1 MTQSQSIQSI
11 AAEKQFDTM
20 IVGAGSAGL
29 VSALALAEAG
39 KRVIVL
45 EKMAKP
51 GGNSIRA
58 SSGMNAA
65 KTVVQEHAGI
75 KDTYESFFE
84 DTYRGG
90 GRKNDVDMLRYFTS
104 HAAEAVDWLK
114 EHGIVLDDLTLTG
127 GMSVKRAHR
136 PSSAPAIGGYLIHH
150 LVDDLTQKQVPILCQ
165 TKVVNIMR
173 MESGDFQL
181 IAENQAGDRQTLR
194 SATVILAT
202 GGFSASQDLIA
213 YYRPDLL
220 HYRTTNQPG
229 ATGDGL
235 RLAQQLGA
243 QLIDM
248 EEVQVHPTVY
258 QDSARTFLI
267 GETVRGEGAILVNH
281 QGSRFVNELATRK
294 EVTAAINAQSPA
306 NAFLIF
312 NQSLINR
319 VVAVQF
325 YDQIGLVTH
334 GANLAELADQLKIPQ
349 AALDTTMATWQTVVH
364 QQHDAEFGR
373 TTGLVDDFAT
383 GPFAAIPV
391 APAVHYTMGGVKV
404 NVETQVLDDQQQ
416 PIAGLYAAGETVGG
430 LHGNN
435 RLGGNSIAET
445 VVFGLAAARQI
456 ENYQA

>member
-1 MTQSQSIQSI
+1 MAQSQELQTTTSK
-11 AAEKQFDTM
+11 KQFDTV

-29 VSALALAEAG
+29 VSALALTEAG
-39 KRVIVL
+39 KQVVVL

-65 KTVVQEHAGI
+65 KTAVQEYAGI
-75 KDTYESFFE
+75 KDTYEAFFE

-90 GRKNDVDMLRYFTS
+90 SQQNDVDMLRYFTS

-114 EHGIVLDDLTLTG
+114 NHGIILDDLTLTG
-127 GMSVKRAHR
+127 GMAVKRAHR

-150 LVDDLTQKQVPILCQ
+150 LIDDLAEKQVPVVCE
-165 TKVVNIMR
+165 TKVINIIR
-173 MESGDFQL
+173 TEAGDFEVVT
-181 IAENQAGDRQTLR
+181 ENPAGIRETLH
-194 SATVILAT
+194 SKTIILAT
-202 GGFSASQDLIA
+202 GGFSASQDLIGH
-213 YYRPDLL
+213 YRPDLL

-243 QLIDM
+243 QLVDM
-248 EEVQVHPTVY
+248 AEVQVHPTVY
-258 QDSARTFLI
+258 QDSAKTFLI

-281 QGSRFVNELATRK
+281 QGLRFVNELATRK
-294 EVTAAINAQSPA
+294 EVTAAISAQTPA

-312 NQSLINR
+312 NQALINR

-334 GANLAELADQLKIPQ
+334 GATL
-349 AALDTTMATWQTVVH
+349 
-364 QQHDAEFGR
+364 AEFGR

-391 APAVHYTMGGVKV
+391 ATAVHYTMGGLKV
-404 NVETQVLDDQQQ
+404 NVQTQVLDDQQQ
-416 PIAGLYAAGETVGG
+416 PIAGLYATGETVGG

-456 ENYQA
+456 RNYQS

>member
-1 MTQSQSIQSI
+1 
-11 AAEKQFDTM
+11 
-20 IVGAGSAGL
+20 
-29 VSALALAEAG
+29 
-39 KRVIVL
+39 
-45 EKMAKP
+45 
-51 GGNSIRA
+51 
-58 SSGMNAA
+58 
-65 KTVVQEHAGI
+65 
-75 KDTYESFFE
+75 
-84 DTYRGG
+84 
-90 GRKNDVDMLRYFTS
+90 
-104 HAAEAVDWLK
+104 
-114 EHGIVLDDLTLTG
+114 
-127 GMSVKRAHR
+127 MSVKRAHR

-213 YYRPDLL
+213 HYRPDLL

-248 EEVQVHPTVY
+248 AEVQVHPTVY

-281 QGSRFVNELATRK
+281 QGRRFVNELATRK

-334 GANLAELADQLKIPQ
+334 GATFAELADQLKIPQ

-404 NVETQVLDDQQQ
+404 NVETQVLDNQQQ

>member
-1 MTQSQSIQSI
+1 MAQFQELQTTTSK
-11 AAEKQFDTM
+11 KQFDTV

-29 VSALALAEAG
+29 VSALALTEAG
-39 KRVIVL
+39 KQVVVL

-65 KTVVQEHAGI
+65 KTAVQEYAGI
-75 KDTYESFFE
+75 KDTYEAFFE
-84 DTYRGG
+84 DTYRSGG
-90 GRKNDVDMLRYFTS
+90 QQNDVDMLRYFTS

-114 EHGIVLDDLTLTG
+114 NHGIILDDLTLTG
-127 GMSVKRAHR
+127 GMAVKRAHR
-136 PSSAPAIGGYLIHH
+136 PGSAPAIGGYLIHH
-150 LVDDLTQKQVPILCQ
+150 LIDDLAEKQVPVVCE
-165 TKVVNIMR
+165 TKVVNIIR
-173 MESGDFQL
+173 TEAGDFEVVT
-181 IAENQAGDRQTLR
+181 ENPAGIRETLH
-194 SATVILAT
+194 SKTIILAT
-202 GGFSASQDLIA
+202 GGFSASQDLIGH
-213 YYRPDLL
+213 YRPDLL

-243 QLIDM
+243 QLVDM
-248 EEVQVHPTVY
+248 AEVQVHPTVY
-258 QDSARTFLI
+258 QDSAKTFLI

-281 QGSRFVNELATRK
+281 QGLRFVNELATRK
-294 EVTAAINAQSPA
+294 EVTAAINAQTPA

-312 NQSLINR
+312 NQALINR

-334 GANLAELADQLKIPQ
+334 GATLAELADQLEISQ

-391 APAVHYTMGGVKV
+391 APAVHYTMGGLKV
-404 NVETQVLDDQQQ
+404 NVQTQVLDDQQQ

-456 ENYQA
+456 RNYQS

>member
-1 MTQSQSIQSI
+1 MAQSQELQTTTSK
-11 AAEKQFDTM
+11 KQFDTV

-29 VSALALAEAG
+29 VSALALTEAG
-39 KRVIVL
+39 KQVVVL

-65 KTVVQEHAGI
+65 KTAVQEYAGI
-75 KDTYESFFE
+75 KDTYEAFFE

-90 GRKNDVDMLRYFTS
+90 GQQNDVDMLRYFTS

-114 EHGIVLDDLTLTG
+114 NHGIILDDLTLTG
-127 GMSVKRAHR
+127 GMAVKRAHR

-150 LVDDLTQKQVPILCQ
+150 LIDDLAEKQVPVVCE
-165 TKVVNIMR
+165 TKVVNIIR
-173 MESGDFQL
+173 TEAGDFEVVT
-181 IAENQAGDRQTLR
+181 ENPAGIRETLH
-194 SATVILAT
+194 SKTIILAT
-202 GGFSASQDLIA
+202 GGFSASQDLIGH
-213 YYRPDLL
+213 YRPDLL
-220 HYRTTNQPG
+220 HYCTTNQPG

-243 QLIDM
+243 QLVDM
-248 EEVQVHPTVY
+248 AEVQVHPTVY
-258 QDSARTFLI
+258 QDSAKTFLI

-281 QGSRFVNELATRK
+281 QGLRFVNELATRK
-294 EVTAAINAQSPA
+294 EVTAAINAQTPA

-312 NQSLINR
+312 NQALINR

-334 GANLAELADQLKIPQ
+334 GATLAELADQLEISQ
-349 AALDTTMATWQTVVH
+349 AALDTTMATWQTLVH

-391 APAVHYTMGGVKV
+391 APAVHYTMGGLKV
-404 NVETQVLDDQQQ
+404 NVQTQVLDDQQQ

-456 ENYQA
+456 RNYQS

>member
-1 MTQSQSIQSI
+1 M
-11 AAEKQFDTM
+11 
-20 IVGAGSAGL
+20 
-29 VSALALAEAG
+29 
-39 KRVIVL
+39 
-45 EKMAKP
+45 
-51 GGNSIRA
+51 
-58 SSGMNAA
+58 
-65 KTVVQEHAGI
+65 
-75 KDTYESFFE
+75 
-84 DTYRGG
+84 
-90 GRKNDVDMLRYFTS
+90 
-104 HAAEAVDWLK
+104 
-114 EHGIVLDDLTLTG
+114 
-127 GMSVKRAHR
+127 
-136 PSSAPAIGGYLIHH
+136 
-150 LVDDLTQKQVPILCQ
+150 
-165 TKVVNIMR
+165 
-173 MESGDFQL
+173 
-181 IAENQAGDRQTLR
+181 
-194 SATVILAT
+194 
-202 GGFSASQDLIA
+202 
-213 YYRPDLL
+213 
-220 HYRTTNQPG
+220 
-229 ATGDGL
+229 
-235 RLAQQLGA
+235 
-243 QLIDM
+243 
-248 EEVQVHPTVY
+248 HPTVY

-281 QGSRFVNELATRK
+281 QGRRFVNELATRK

-334 GANLAELADQLKIPQ
+334 GATFAELADQLKIPQ

>member
-11 AAEKQFDTM
+11 AAEKQFDTV

-58 SSGMNAA
+58 SGMNAA

-127 GMSVKRAHR
+127 GMSAKRAHR

-150 LVDDLTQKQVPILCQ
+150 LVDDLAQKQVPILCQ

-213 YYRPDLL
+213 HYRPDLL

-248 EEVQVHPTVY
+248 AEVQVHPTVY

-281 QGSRFVNELATRK
+281 QGRRFVNELATRK
-294 EVTAAINAQSPA
+294 GS
-306 NAFLIF
+306 
-312 NQSLINR
+312 
-319 VVAVQF
+319 
-325 YDQIGLVTH
+325 H
-334 GANLAELADQLKIPQ
+334 GGD
-349 AALDTTMATWQTVVH
+349 
-364 QQHDAEFGR
+364 
-373 TTGLVDDFAT
+373 
-383 GPFAAIPV
+383 
-391 APAVHYTMGGVKV
+391 
-404 NVETQVLDDQQQ
+404 
-416 PIAGLYAAGETVGG
+416 
-430 LHGNN
+430 
-435 RLGGNSIAET
+435 
-445 VVFGLAAARQI
+445 
-456 ENYQA
+456 

>member
-1 MTQSQSIQSI
+1 MAQFQELQTTTSK
-11 AAEKQFDTM
+11 KQFDTV

-29 VSALALAEAG
+29 VSALALTEAG
-39 KRVIVL
+39 KQVVVL

-58 SSGMNAA
+58 PSGMNAA
-65 KTVVQEHAGI
+65 KTAVQEYAGI
-75 KDTYESFFE
+75 KDTYEAFFE
-84 DTYRGG
+84 DTYRSGG
-90 GRKNDVDMLRYFTS
+90 QQNDVDMLRYFTS

-114 EHGIVLDDLTLTG
+114 NHGIILDDLTLTG
-127 GMSVKRAHR
+127 GMAVKRAHR

-150 LVDDLTQKQVPILCQ
+150 LIDDLAEKQVPVVCE
-165 TKVVNIMR
+165 TKVVNIIR
-173 MESGDFQL
+173 TEAGDFEVVT
-181 IAENQAGDRQTLR
+181 ENPAGIRETLH
-194 SATVILAT
+194 SKTIILAT
-202 GGFSASQDLIA
+202 GGFSASQDLIGH
-213 YYRPDLL
+213 YRPDLL

-243 QLIDM
+243 QLVDM
-248 EEVQVHPTVY
+248 AEVQVHPTVY
-258 QDSARTFLI
+258 QDSAKTFLI

-281 QGSRFVNELATRK
+281 QGLRFVNELATRK
-294 EVTAAINAQSPA
+294 EVTAAINAQTPA
-306 NAFLIF
+306 NDFLIF
-312 NQSLINR
+312 NQALINR

-334 GANLAELADQLKIPQ
+334 GATLAELADQLEISQ
-349 AALDTTMATWQTVVH
+349 AALDTTMVTWQTVVH

-391 APAVHYTMGGVKV
+391 APAVHYTMGGLKV
-404 NVETQVLDDQQQ
+404 NVQTQVLDDQQQ

-456 ENYQA
+456 RNYQS

>member
-1 MTQSQSIQSI
+1 MAQSQELQTTTSK
-11 AAEKQFDTM
+11 KQFDTV

-29 VSALALAEAG
+29 VSALALTEAG
-39 KRVIVL
+39 KQVVVL

-65 KTVVQEHAGI
+65 KTAVQEHAGI
-75 KDTYESFFE
+75 KDTYEAFFE

-90 GRKNDVDMLRYFTS
+90 GQQNDVDMLRYFTS

-114 EHGIVLDDLTLTG
+114 NHGIILDDLTLTG
-127 GMSVKRAHR
+127 GMAVKRAHR

-150 LVDDLTQKQVPILCQ
+150 LIDDLAEKQVPVVCE
-165 TKVVNIMR
+165 TKVVNIIR
-173 MESGDFQL
+173 TEAGDFEVVT
-181 IAENQAGDRQTLR
+181 ENPAGIRETLH
-194 SATVILAT
+194 SKTIILAT
-202 GGFSASQDLIA
+202 GGFSASQDLIGH
-213 YYRPDLL
+213 YRPDLL

-243 QLIDM
+243 QLVDM
-248 EEVQVHPTVY
+248 AEVQVHPTVY
-258 QDSARTFLI
+258 QDSAKTFLI

-281 QGSRFVNELATRK
+281 QGRRFVNELATRK
-294 EVTAAINAQSPA
+294 EVTAAINAQTPA

-312 NQSLINR
+312 NQALINR

-334 GANLAELADQLKIPQ
+334 GATLAELADQLEISQ

-391 APAVHYTMGGVKV
+391 APAVHYTMGGLKV
-404 NVETQVLDDQQQ
+404 NVQTQVLDDQQQ

-456 ENYQA
+456 RNYQS

>member
-1 MTQSQSIQSI
+1 MAQSQELQTTTSK
-11 AAEKQFDTM
+11 KQFDTV

-29 VSALALAEAG
+29 VSALALTEAG
-39 KRVIVL
+39 KQVVVL

-65 KTVVQEHAGI
+65 KTAVQEYAGI
-75 KDTYESFFE
+75 KDTYEAFFE

-90 GRKNDVDMLRYFTS
+90 GQQNDVDMLRYFTS

-114 EHGIVLDDLTLTG
+114 NHGIILDDLTLTG
-127 GMSVKRAHR
+127 GMAVKRAHR

-150 LVDDLTQKQVPILCQ
+150 LIDDLAEKQVPVVCE
-165 TKVVNIMR
+165 TKVVNIIR
-173 MESGDFQL
+173 TEAGDFEVVT
-181 IAENQAGDRQTLR
+181 ENPAGIRETLH
-194 SATVILAT
+194 SKTIILAT
-202 GGFSASQDLIA
+202 GGFSASQDLIGH
-213 YYRPDLL
+213 YRPDLL

-243 QLIDM
+243 QLVDM
-248 EEVQVHPTVY
+248 AEVQVHPTVY
-258 QDSARTFLI
+258 QDSAKTFLI

-281 QGSRFVNELATRK
+281 QGLRFVNELATRK
-294 EVTAAINAQSPA
+294 EVTAAINAQTPA

-312 NQSLINR
+312 NQALINR

-334 GANLAELADQLKIPQ
+334 GATLAELADQLEISQ

-391 APAVHYTMGGVKV
+391 APAVHYTMGGLKV
-404 NVETQVLDDQQQ
+404 NVQTQVLDDQQQ

-435 RLGGNSIAET
+435 RLGGNPIAET

-456 ENYQA
+456 RNYQS

>member
-1 MTQSQSIQSI
+1 MAQSQELQTTTSK
-11 AAEKQFDTM
+11 KQFDTV

-29 VSALALAEAG
+29 VSALALTEAG
-39 KRVIVL
+39 KQVVVL

-51 GGNSIRA
+51 GGSSIRA

-65 KTVVQEHAGI
+65 KTAVQEYAGI
-75 KDTYESFFE
+75 KDTYEAFFE

-90 GRKNDVDMLRYFTS
+90 GQQNDVDMLRYFTS

-114 EHGIVLDDLTLTG
+114 NHGIILDDLTLTG
-127 GMSVKRAHR
+127 GMAVKRAHR

-150 LVDDLTQKQVPILCQ
+150 LIDDLAEKQVPVVCE
-165 TKVVNIMR
+165 TKVVNIIR
-173 MESGDFQL
+173 TEAGDFEVVT
-181 IAENQAGDRQTLR
+181 ENPAGIRETLH
-194 SATVILAT
+194 SKTIILAT
-202 GGFSASQDLIA
+202 GGFSASQDLIGH
-213 YYRPDLL
+213 YRPDLL

-243 QLIDM
+243 QLVDM
-248 EEVQVHPTVY
+248 AEVQVHPTVY
-258 QDSARTFLI
+258 QDSAKTFLI

-281 QGSRFVNELATRK
+281 QGLRFVNELATRK
-294 EVTAAINAQSPA
+294 EVTAAINAQTPA

-312 NQSLINR
+312 NQALINR

-334 GANLAELADQLKIPQ
+334 GATLAELADQLEISQ
-349 AALDTTMATWQTVVH
+349 AALDTTMATWQTLVH

-391 APAVHYTMGGVKV
+391 APAVHYTMGGLKV
-404 NVETQVLDDQQQ
+404 NVQTQVLDDQQQ

-456 ENYQA
+456 RNYQS